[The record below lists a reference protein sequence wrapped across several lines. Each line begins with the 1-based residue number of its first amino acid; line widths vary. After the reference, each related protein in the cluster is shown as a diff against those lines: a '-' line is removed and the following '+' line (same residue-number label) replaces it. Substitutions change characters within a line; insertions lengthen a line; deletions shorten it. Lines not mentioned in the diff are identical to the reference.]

1 MTRRVCHT
9 GEEAIN
15 RGLAKRL
22 DALSKERERA
32 NRAAAAADE
41 PSKDGKESIKE
52 PDGEAPPP
60 ELKEA
65 EQVAEPKATEVRA
78 HAESKFESSCRL
90 ECAPFY
96 QPTPS
101 TPRPASR
108 WARPPRSTLP

>member
-41 PSKDGKESIKE
+41 
-52 PDGEAPPP
+52 
-60 ELKEA
+60 
-65 EQVAEPKATEVRA
+65 Q
-78 HAESKFESSCRL
+78 FSS
-90 ECAPFY
+90 EF
-96 QPTPS
+96 
-101 TPRPASR
+101 
-108 WARPPRSTLP
+108 